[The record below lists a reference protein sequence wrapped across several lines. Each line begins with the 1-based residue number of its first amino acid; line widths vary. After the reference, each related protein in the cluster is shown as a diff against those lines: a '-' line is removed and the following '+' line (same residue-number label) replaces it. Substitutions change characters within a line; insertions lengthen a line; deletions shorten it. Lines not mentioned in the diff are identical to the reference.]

1 MDSGGLDLA
10 CIEASCG
17 AYRTRLEALA
27 GRVEGVDAAAR
38 VSEAAIARL
47 EAEPAR
53 VSGVVVKQG
62 RAVAAVRERLGGREP
77 RRPPPTLTTVRVGP
91 RRPQRRWTWT
101 GRCQVEA
108 RNRGLEGQLRE
119 AEGRVRDVELQ
130 AAGLITKLDGAR
142 REKEELEG
150 RLRAAEKE
158 ARAAKGPWGGGAV
171 ARRPHPRP
179 HRLERDLAVAPMTE
193 KIRKPVRPVAAQGSS
208 ITVRYLCLLAMNQC
222 VWALLK
228 T

>member
-1 MDSGGLDLA
+1 MRNCRPAAAAECRSAPGVAILDGFRRSR
-10 CIEASCG
+10 SCG

-158 ARAAKGPWGGGAV
+158 ARAAKGALGEA
-171 ARRPHPRP
+171 ARSHDGLTRDHTA
-179 HRLERDLAVAPMTE
+179 LERDLAHPPTPT
-193 KIRKPVRPVAAQGSS
+193 RWPD
-208 ITVRYLCLLAMNQC
+208 
-222 VWALLK
+222 
-228 T
+228 